1 MAKKVKV
8 DPAEIKKLEGQKVKT
23 NETRDAIDAADRCL
37 GRIISKIGKYF
48 DPNDGEFWK

>member
-8 DPAEIKKLEGQKVKT
+8 DLAEIKKIQGQKVKT
-23 NETRDAIDAADRCL
+23 NETRDAIEAIDRGL

-48 DPNDGEFWK
+48 DPDDGEFWK